1 MRKIIFLSVS
11 VPMLFFLVVG
21 CKWKH
26 SFRTPYVREI
36 HVRRDNPSETNFIV
50 KEQLSK
56 KEVEKIKKD
65 QDQEWKRIKESI
77 K

>member
-1 MRKIIFLSVS
+1 MRKIIFLSV
-11 VPMLFFLVVG
+11 VIPMTFFLVVG

-26 SFRTPYVREI
+26 SLRPPYVREI
-36 HVRRDNPSETNFIV
+36 HVRRANPTETNFIV
-50 KEQLSK
+50 KERLSK

-65 QDQEWKRIKESI
+65 QDQEWKRIKELI